1 MRPYG
6 SCAGPRAGSR
16 SKRSQTCPNPARTKP
31 AWRRLE
37 PLLAPGRMLAAV
49 GAHGDSFYVF
59 GGAALEAGPD
69 GKPVR
74 EWLRDADRYTPG
86 KGWNRIADLPRPAVA
101 APSPAPGLNGR
112 LRSTRAS
119 RMRCWRTTLRLIGG
133 NLLARHRSRSSQRS
147 RWFGTNRL

>member
-1 MRPYG
+1 
-6 SCAGPRAGSR
+6 
-16 SKRSQTCPNPARTKP
+16 
-31 AWRRLE
+31 
-37 PLLAPGRMLAAV
+37 MLAAV

-112 LRSTRAS
+112 LLILGGDDGTQVNTPPAEHKGFPHEVLAYDPKTDRWEPLGEAPFSLVTTLTVVWNQQIVIPGGESRPGIRSTEVWSARA
-119 RMRCWRTTLRLIGG
+119 R
-133 NLLARHRSRSSQRS
+133 
-147 RWFGTNRL
+147 